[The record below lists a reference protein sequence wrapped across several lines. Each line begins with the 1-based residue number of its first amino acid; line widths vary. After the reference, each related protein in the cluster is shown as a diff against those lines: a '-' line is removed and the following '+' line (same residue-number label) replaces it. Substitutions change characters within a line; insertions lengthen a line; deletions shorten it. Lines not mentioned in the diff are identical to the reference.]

1 MTTLPIVLAHGIAR
15 FDILTV
21 ILRQKLN
28 LTEDNLSEQFQYF
41 KGIKSNLEAHGF
53 SVSHPNQDFSGSVDL
68 RAEQLRDRVNDVL
81 RTSGVTKV
89 HIIAHSMGG
98 LDARHMI
105 VDKLMADR
113 VATLTTIGTPHHGSP
128 VADRIEQPGG
138 ALLIQALTQVLH
150 LNVDGVADLTTN
162 ACEQFNRR
170 AEDAEAKN
178 AVGYQTYSSWEN
190 LHDVFAPL
198 ALSWLIVRE
207 RDGRNDGLV
216 SVRSQEWARDLVAND
231 GTRKPIVQQQFP
243 FPADHLNEVGWW
255 DPQEV
260 IHPLFGGGSIVKQA
274 LDYEQ
279 RVRDLYLQI
288 AQSLP

>member
-1 MTTLPIVLAHGIAR
+1 MTTLPLVLAHGIAR
-15 FDILTV
+15 FDILAV

-28 LTEDNLSEQFQYF
+28 LPEDNLSEQFQYF
-41 KGIKSNLEAHGF
+41 KDIKSHLEAHGF
-53 SVSHPNQDFSGSVDL
+53 SVSHPNQDFAGSVDL
-68 RAEQLRDRVNDVL
+68 RAEQLRDRVNGVL
-81 RTSGVTKV
+81 QASGAAKV

-105 VDKLMADR
+105 VDKGMSDR
-113 VATLTTIGTPHHGSP
+113 VATLTTIGTPHHGSA

-138 ALLIQALTQVLH
+138 ALLLQALSQVLH

-170 AEDAEAKN
+170 AEDAEANN

-207 RDGRNDGLV
+207 KDGRNDGLV

-231 GTRKPIVQQQFP
+231 GNRKPIVQRQFP